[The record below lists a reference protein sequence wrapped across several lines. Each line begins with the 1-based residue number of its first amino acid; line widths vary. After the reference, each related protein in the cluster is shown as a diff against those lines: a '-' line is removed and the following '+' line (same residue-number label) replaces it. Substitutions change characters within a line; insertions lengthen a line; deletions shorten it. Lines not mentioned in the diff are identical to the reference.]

1 MISLTNKWN
10 TWRQIL
16 FRRIYWSN
24 NLMRLVLFFI
34 VPSIQT
40 SQINRICIIYTRLSI
55 GIRRN
60 KTIRCLF
67 LFVGGFCPGDHQL
80 INECDFLL
88 DAPEPPSNCCSLI
101 ELNGATIPINANPNW
116 SVSFGQINQREI
128 KEEDERPIMCPR
140 EFLCDFKSFFFRR
153 IFIGS
158 AEFKR
163 WYFKCVLDREIKIHS
178 CRFSLWEILCR
189 NGWLMVRSDRHRTQ
203 KLHTC
208 DSPTGQWKY
217 HIYHKGNMTI

>member
-16 FRRIYWSN
+16 FRRIFWSN
-24 NLMRLVLFFI
+24 NLMRLVLFSFI

-163 WYFKCVLDREIKIHS
+163 WYFKCVWTER
-178 CRFSLWEILCR
+178 
-189 NGWLMVRSDRHRTQ
+189 
-203 KLHTC
+203 
-208 DSPTGQWKY
+208 
-217 HIYHKGNMTI
+217 

>member
-1 MISLTNKWN
+1 M
-10 TWRQIL
+10 
-16 FRRIYWSN
+16 
-24 NLMRLVLFFI
+24 V
-34 VPSIQT
+34 
-40 SQINRICIIYTRLSI
+40 
-55 GIRRN
+55 
-60 KTIRCLF
+60 
-67 LFVGGFCPGDHQL
+67 FCPGDHQL

-189 NGWLMVRSDRHRTQ
+189 NGCWWGQTDTEHRNYTLAIHQLGNENITYIIREIWPFNATYVKDDGYTLGHKWSRRRGTDLTESNSQ
-203 KLHTC
+203 KH
-208 DSPTGQWKY
+208 Y
-217 HIYHKGNMTI
+217 N